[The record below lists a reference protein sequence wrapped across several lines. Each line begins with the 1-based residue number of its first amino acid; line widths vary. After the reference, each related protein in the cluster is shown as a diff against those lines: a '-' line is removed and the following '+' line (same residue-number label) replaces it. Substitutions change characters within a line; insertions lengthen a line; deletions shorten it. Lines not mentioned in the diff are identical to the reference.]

1 MMMKMMKNNEVKQ
14 LVESELY
21 FNVENEYAFQYN
33 NMQLGKNLGNIWG
46 GDKKPAF
53 IGLIKDIIE
62 YWAMEYY

>member
-1 MMMKMMKNNEVKQ
+1 MMMKMMKNDEVKQ

-21 FNVENEYAFQYN
+21 FNVENEYTFQYN
-33 NMQLGKNLGNIWG
+33 NMQLGKGLRNIRGGN
-46 GDKKPAF
+46 KKPAF